1 MKNYFVRYD
10 LIGADLNYNI
20 HQHPQKQMKELS
32 QELNFETIGAEPVS
46 IADCWMFWLES
57 DNENLELPG
66 YIKIINYISL
76 ENWHDPKYWERTK

>member
-1 MKNYFVRYD
+1 MTNYFVRYN
-10 LIGADLNYNI
+10 LIEADINSV

-32 QELNFETIGAEPVS
+32 QELNFKTIGAETVS

-66 YIKIINYISL
+66 YIKILNYISL